1 MIRKIAMGILI
12 FLTAVIQ
19 CVLFQLFEIASIKP
33 NLLLILTVSYGLM
46 RGRTSGMMTGFFSGL
61 AVDIFFPGQIGLHA
75 LIYMWLGYFAGY
87 LYRIFYDDDIKMPLL
102 LVFASDLVYGLYM
115 YVSTFLI
122 RGRLHFGY
130 YLTRI
135 IIPEMLYT
143 IVITIFLY
151 RLLYHFEQLLS
162 KTDKR
167 SVDSL
172 V

>member
-1 MIRKIAMGILI
+1 MIRKIAMGLLI
-12 FLTAVIQ
+12 FLTVIAQ
-19 CVLFQLFEIASIKP
+19 CVLFQIFEIGSIKP
-33 NLLLILTVSYGLM
+33 NLLLIVTVSFGLM
-46 RGRTSGMMTGFFSGL
+46 RGRMSGLWTGFFCGL
-61 AVDIFFPGQIGLHA
+61 AVDIFFPGQIGLQA
-75 LIYMWLGYFAGY
+75 LIYMWIGYLCGY

-102 LVFASDLVYGLYM
+102 LVCAADFAYGIFM
-115 YVSTFLI
+115 YFTTFLI
-122 RGRLHFGY
+122 RGRIHFPY

-143 IVITIFLY
+143 IIITIFAY
-151 RLLYHFEQLLS
+151 KLLYHFEQLLS